1 MSWIAE
7 NKSPY
12 VVWQKAKNLRDFKA
26 ENGLEYVVAKTR
38 KAIREGGLISIY
50 VGVDG
55 NLKKTDRY
63 KIFYSL

>member
-1 MSWIAE
+1 MIWITK
-7 NKSPY
+7 NQSPY
-12 VVWQKAKNLRDFKA
+12 QVWQRAKNLRDFKA

-38 KAIREGGLISIY
+38 KAISEGGLISIY